1 MNEFC
6 EVKRPVIVARD
17 AAVWNQTNAEFA
29 SEKRGDA
36 GFSDQ
41 TGQLKLPS
49 RDSERAHGQP
59 WLKILSMVNLL

>member
-29 SEKRGDA
+29 SEKLGVMPVFQIKP
-36 GFSDQ
+36 G
-41 TGQLKLPS
+41 
-49 RDSERAHGQP
+49 
-59 WLKILSMVNLL
+59 N